1 MAKTNVFCKVKHLD
15 GKTLVYQFP
24 NDLREAM
31 LESYRMGGLKDL
43 MVGSLIVIPTTRYKN
58 NHARLSVGL
67 ITNVFT
73 TKRQQYWRTCGQ
85 FLTKDHWQKGID
97 KPHKRFMRHDHSFI
111 NQWRIRY
118 ALHKWLK
125 TKGD

>member
-1 MAKTNVFCKVKHLD
+1 MAKTNVFCKVKRLD

-31 LESYRMGGLKDL
+31 LESYRMGELKDL
-43 MVGSLIVIPTTRYKN
+43 MVGSLIVIPTTRYRN
-58 NHARLSVGL
+58 NHARLTVGL
-67 ITNVFT
+67 ITKVFT
-73 TKRQQYWRTCGQ
+73 AKRSQYWRTRGQ
-85 FLTKDHWQKGID
+85 FLTRDNWQGGID
-97 KPHKRFMRHDHSFI
+97 KTHKRFMRHDHSFI